1 MKKGL
6 KQTIQAIVFLALA
19 IFLLWLSFRGIDL
32 GELWAVLRKAQ
43 YWWLLPAVIFSM
55 LSFFIRARRWTLL
68 IEPMGYKPGLMN
80 AYHAVVTGYF
90 ANMIFPRLGEVFKC
104 AALGKKENIP
114 FDRLVG
120 TMLVERT
127 IDILTVLLILGLTL
141 IAGSTATGSFL
152 SENVFMPAEQKL
164 SSSLGSAT
172 LITVIVSLLAVTAA
186 VMFFMLRKR
195 LAAYPLLGRIYSFS
209 DGLFDGLK
217 SIAKLRRKWE
227 FIILT
232 ILLWIAYFFMVYF
245 PLLCLDST
253 AALGM
258 EGAMFILVI
267 GSFGMA
273 APVQGG
279 LGAYHWIVSRGMLVA
294 YAIPLEEGLAYATLE
309 HESQMILIA
318 ITGAISLFA
327 MFGRKGGKVLSSV
340 VTEKTS

>member
-32 GELWAVLRKAQ
+32 GELWAVLRKAH
-43 YWWLLPAVIFSM
+43 YLWLLPAVIFSF

-68 IEPMGYKPGLMN
+68 MEPMGYKPGLMN
-80 AYHAVVTGYF
+80 AYHAVMIGYF
-90 ANMIFPRLGEVFKC
+90 ANMIFPRLGEVSKC

-141 IAGSTATGSFL
+141 VAGSTTGSFL
-152 SENVFMPAEQKL
+152 SENVFLPAEQKL
-164 SSSLGSAT
+164 SSSLASAK
-172 LITVIVSLLAVTAA
+172 LITVIVVFLTVTAV

-195 LAAYPLLGRIYSFS
+195 LSAYALFGRLYSFS
-209 DGLFDGLK
+209 DGLLDGLK
-217 SIAKLRRKWE
+217 SIAKIRRKWE
-227 FIILT
+227 FIFLT
-232 ILLWIAYFFMVYF
+232 IVLWISYFFMSYF

-253 AALGM
+253 AKLGM
-258 EGAMFILVI
+258 GGAMFVLVI

-273 APVQGG
+273 APVQSG
-279 LGAYHWIVSRGMLVA
+279 LGAYHWIVSRGLLVA
-294 YAIPLEEGLAYATLE
+294 YTIPLEEGLAYATLE

-318 ITGAISLFA
+318 IAGAISLYA
-327 MFGRKGGKVLSSV
+327 MFGRKGGKVLKSV
-340 VTEKTS
+340 VTEKKS